1 MKIKKLFVQLLK
13 EIVNNAANNK
23 ITNFSGIGLV
33 LYSSKSF
40 SRKHHSDLRPS
51 IKCPENIWINDG
63 TAVDFLLNVSK
74 KYHPCHD
81 GYHFIN
87 EKGQLTDIAQ
97 YFWPPIVP
105 EIKPNEQHG
114 TRDLSAKYGSCIK
127 GVIAIGIVH
136 SDYQTFYFE
145 KGEEHRLFNLQISYT
160 KIKKVNNNLVASKN
174 KK

>member
-13 EIVNNAANNK
+13 DIVSNASNNK

-33 LYSSKSF
+33 LYNSKSF
-40 SRKHHSDLRPS
+40 SRKHRSDLRPS
-51 IKCPENIWINDG
+51 IKCPENIWINQRS
-63 TAVDFLLNVSK
+63 TIDFLLNISK
-74 KYHPCHD
+74 KSHPCHD
-81 GYHFIN
+81 GYHFFN
-87 EKGQLTDIAQ
+87 EKGQLTYVAQ

-136 SDYQTFYFE
+136 SDHQTFYFE
-145 KGEEHRLFNLQISYT
+145 KGEEHRLFNPQISYA
-160 KIKKVNNNLVASKN
+160 KIKKTTGTIATSK
-174 KK
+174 K